1 MRTRSRSKKKPTDDD
16 ARRRP
21 LDARER
27 ASHGGD
33 PRRLPA
39 HGTWFDADELR
50 VTALAYASL
59 PPPMRLSAEDY
70 EALKPRR
77 PRFDTHW
84 VFLPFEG
91 RWELQSQDPADEELA
106 IEHVVDFL
114 IGCGVRTP
122 CAADVAAATCGLVI
136 DMHIPSGAIQTILS
150 PCTAIRGC
158 HHQRGSLVPR
168 FHETEG

>member
-1 MRTRSRSKKKPTDDD
+1 VT
-16 ARRRP
+16 
-21 LDARER
+21 LDVC
-27 ASHGGD
+27 
-33 PRRLPA
+33 PA